1 MLEIGVKYLRKT
13 LKVFA
18 LDVCQSLYSDV
29 KVCGSFIGMV
39 VLLIQMPLLAYCRHL
54 FVERTKVGMARER
67 GCAMPRPPDVV
78 AIVAMRDAC
87 LGRERRLQTCEMILS
102 TIAVNS
108 SAILLSQTCQCLGR
122 LL

>member
-18 LDVCQSLYSDV
+18 SEVCQSLYSYV
-29 KVCGSFIGMV
+29 KVRGNLIGMV
-39 VLLIQMPLLAYCRHL
+39 VLLIHMPLFAHCRHL
-54 FVERTKVGMARER
+54 FVERTKVGMARDR
-67 GCAMPRPPDVV
+67 GCAIPRPPDVD

-87 LGRERRLQTCEMILS
+87 LGRERRLQTCEIILS
-102 TIAVNS
+102 TMAVNS
-108 SAILLSQTCQCLGR
+108 SAILFSQTCQCLGR